1 MQARAAFKSRRPVR
15 GLMKEGV
22 APRAAGAGVDPRD
35 GRGFCRGRRVLSS
48 TSSLP
53 LLLLLL
59 PDGGSRSE

>member
-1 MQARAAFKSRRPVR
+1 
-15 GLMKEGV
+15 MKEGV

-48 TSSLP
+48 KSSLP
-53 LLLLLL
+53 LLLLLLL